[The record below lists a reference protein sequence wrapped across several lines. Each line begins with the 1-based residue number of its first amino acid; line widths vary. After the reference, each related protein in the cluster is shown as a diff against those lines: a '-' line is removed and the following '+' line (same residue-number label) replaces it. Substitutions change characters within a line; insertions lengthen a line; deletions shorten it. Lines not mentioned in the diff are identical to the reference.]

1 MYQQQTVVKCTS
13 GLYNEQV
20 TYFVQKA
27 NEFRCNILAMT
38 ASGRAASGGR

>member
-27 NEFRCNILAMT
+27 NEFRVTFGWNWAT
-38 ASGRAASGGR
+38 RR